1 MGLQRVGY
9 NLATKPQP
17 QEKLDFSGQNIWLFK
32 YWANSSTT
40 VRNGAARHYG
50 LLGQCLLGLRG
61 LGGGVVGV
69 FFWMGLQGVGTGS
82 GKFHKISAGLC
93 FPSLTSTEPRSQVS
107 HLGRADACH
116 RVSGESHCYPTS
128 HLCYPINTSLSELRE
143 LVMDREVW
151 CAAIHGVAES
161 DTTEQ
166 LNWTSFVFCKS
177 RKLGGGLDTYTLRYK
192 RFSQMLFG
200 VLGLEETLPW
210 AV

>member
-82 GKFHKISAGLC
+82 GKFHKISEGLC

-116 RVSGESHCYPTS
+116 RVSGESHCYPTRVRHAGRTRLRRQIERLTDTITETDEGKRQLEQQTNS
-128 HLCYPINTSLSELRE
+128 IARSRIRIKRRQRECY
-143 LVMDREVW
+143 
-151 CAAIHGVAES
+151 H
-161 DTTEQ
+161 
-166 LNWTSFVFCKS
+166 
-177 RKLGGGLDTYTLRYK
+177 
-192 RFSQMLFG
+192 
-200 VLGLEETLPW
+200 
-210 AV
+210 